1 MLELKHIHKFYNPG
15 TINEM
20 CLFSDFSLSVQKG
33 DFVSIIGS
41 NGSGKTSLLNII
53 CGSIPV
59 DDGQVF
65 MNGKDITN
73 EKEYK
78 RYRHIGRV
86 FQNPALGTC
95 PSMTILENM
104 SIADNKA
111 GSFNLRRGTDKK
123 RIDYY
128 RELLSQLV
136 TEIKDVDVRSPGD
149 DEGIL
154 GKLPFF
160 KNAKNKVEKLVC
172 RYEALKVQ
180 VDKIEAKLDS
190 ATMEMLKD
198 IGMFDMMYEKNLE
211 YFRNLNLYIA
221 AGEEK
226 MEELRTEELP
236 RLRQEASSSGDPM
249 AAQLVHDFEENVN
262 RFEKKVH
269 DLKLSRTIAIQTA
282 PQIKL
287 IQNNDK
293 LLVDK
298 IQTATLNTIPIW
310 KSQIVIALGLGKQQK
325 VLQLNQEI
333 SETTNELLKRNSQLL
348 RTNTVETA
356 RESERSVV
364 DLETLKKTNEDLIA
378 TIQETLQIHQEGR
391 KKRQEAEGELVKL
404 EDQLKQIL
412 SGKTP
417 DQETAVPS

>member
-1 MLELKHIHKFYNPG
+1 MSDISLEKLAQMKGKAAQPPSLPHEAVLAAEGEGMKLTPGEREKVDSIKESLDLTDSQACIQFGTAAQRNISEFADHILAQVRSK
-15 TINEM
+15 
-20 CLFSDFSLSVQKG
+20 D
-33 DFVSIIGS
+33 
-41 NGSGKTSLLNII
+41 SGYV
-53 CGSIPV
+53 G
-59 DDGQVF
+59 
-65 MNGKDITN
+65 
-73 EKEYK
+73 
-78 RYRHIGRV
+78 
-86 FQNPALGTC
+86 
-95 PSMTILENM
+95 
-104 SIADNKA
+104 
-111 GSFNLRRGTDKK
+111 
-123 RIDYY
+123 
-128 RELLSQLV
+128 ELLSQLV
-136 TEIKDVDVRSPGD
+136 TEIKDVDVSSPGD

-160 KNAKNKVEKLVC
+160 KNAKNKVEKLVS

-190 ATMEMLKD
+190 AKMEMLKD

-236 RLRQEASSSGDPM
+236 RLRQEASSSGEPM

-378 TIQETLQIHQEGR
+378 TIQETLQIQQEGR

>member
-1 MLELKHIHKFYNPG
+1 M
-15 TINEM
+15 
-20 CLFSDFSLSVQKG
+20 SDIS
-33 DFVSIIGS
+33 
-41 NGSGKTSLLNII
+41 
-53 CGSIPV
+53 
-59 DDGQVF
+59 
-65 MNGKDITN
+65 
-73 EKEYK
+73 
-78 RYRHIGRV
+78 
-86 FQNPALGTC
+86 
-95 PSMTILENM
+95 LENLAQM
-104 SIADNKA
+104 KGKAAQPPSLPHEAVLAAEGEGMKLTPGEREKVDSIKESLDLTDSQACIQFGTAAQRNISEFADHILAQVRSKDS
-111 GSFNLRRGTDKK
+111 GYVG
-123 RIDYY
+123 
-128 RELLSQLV
+128 ELLSQLV
-136 TEIKDVDVRSPGD
+136 TEIKDVDVSSPGD

-160 KNAKNKVEKLVC
+160 KNAKNKVEKLVS

-180 VDKIEAKLDS
+180 VDQIEAKLDS
-190 ATMEMLKD
+190 AKMEMLKD

-236 RLRQEASSSGDPM
+236 KLRQEASLSGDPM

-298 IQTATLNTIPIW
+298 LQTATLNTIPIW

-325 VLQLNQEI
+325 VHQLNQEI

-378 TIQETLQIHQEGR
+378 TIQETLQIQQEGR

-417 DQETAVPS
+417 DQETAALS

>member
-1 MLELKHIHKFYNPG
+1 MSDISLEKLAQMKGKAAQPPSLPHEAVLAAEGEGMKLTPGEREKVDSIKESLDLTDSQACIQFGTAAQRNISEFADHI
-15 TINEM
+15 
-20 CLFSDFSLSVQKG
+20 LAQVR
-33 DFVSIIGS
+33 S
-41 NGSGKTSLLNII
+41 NDSGYV
-53 CGSIPV
+53 G
-59 DDGQVF
+59 
-65 MNGKDITN
+65 
-73 EKEYK
+73 
-78 RYRHIGRV
+78 
-86 FQNPALGTC
+86 
-95 PSMTILENM
+95 
-104 SIADNKA
+104 
-111 GSFNLRRGTDKK
+111 
-123 RIDYY
+123 
-128 RELLSQLV
+128 ELLSQLV
-136 TEIKDVDVRSPGD
+136 TEIKDVDVSSPGD

-154 GKLPFF
+154 RKLPFF
-160 KNAKNKVEKLVC
+160 KNAKNKVEKLVS

-190 ATMEMLKD
+190 AKMEMLKD

-378 TIQETLQIHQEGR
+378 TIQETLQIQQEGR

>member
-1 MLELKHIHKFYNPG
+1 MSDISLEKLAQMKGKAAQPPSLPHEAVLAAEGEGMKLTPAEREKVDSIKESLDLTDSQACIQFGTAAQRNISEFADHILAQVRLK
-15 TINEM
+15 
-20 CLFSDFSLSVQKG
+20 D
-33 DFVSIIGS
+33 
-41 NGSGKTSLLNII
+41 SGYV
-53 CGSIPV
+53 G
-59 DDGQVF
+59 
-65 MNGKDITN
+65 
-73 EKEYK
+73 
-78 RYRHIGRV
+78 
-86 FQNPALGTC
+86 
-95 PSMTILENM
+95 
-104 SIADNKA
+104 
-111 GSFNLRRGTDKK
+111 
-123 RIDYY
+123 
-128 RELLSQLV
+128 ELLSQLV
-136 TEIKDVDVRSPGD
+136 TEIKDVDVSSPGD

-154 GKLPFF
+154 RKLPFF
-160 KNAKNKVEKLVC
+160 KNAKNKVEKLVS

-190 ATMEMLKD
+190 AKMEMLKD

-269 DLKLSRTIAIQTA
+269 DLKLSRTIAIQAA

-378 TIQETLQIHQEGR
+378 TIQETLQIQQEGR

>member
-1 MLELKHIHKFYNPG
+1 MSDISLEKLAQMKGKAAQPPSLPHEAVLAAEGEGMKLTPGEREKVDSIKESLDLTDSQACIQFGTAAQRNISEFADHILAQVRSK
-15 TINEM
+15 
-20 CLFSDFSLSVQKG
+20 D
-33 DFVSIIGS
+33 
-41 NGSGKTSLLNII
+41 SGYV
-53 CGSIPV
+53 G
-59 DDGQVF
+59 
-65 MNGKDITN
+65 
-73 EKEYK
+73 
-78 RYRHIGRV
+78 
-86 FQNPALGTC
+86 
-95 PSMTILENM
+95 
-104 SIADNKA
+104 
-111 GSFNLRRGTDKK
+111 
-123 RIDYY
+123 
-128 RELLSQLV
+128 ELLSQLV
-136 TEIKDVDVRSPGD
+136 TEIKDVDVSSPGD

-160 KNAKNKVEKLVC
+160 KNAKNKVEKLVS

-190 ATMEMLKD
+190 AKMEMLKD

-226 MEELRTEELP
+226 IRELRTEDLP

-378 TIQETLQIHQEGR
+378 TIQETLQIQQEGR

-417 DQETAVPS
+417 DQETAAPS

>member
-1 MLELKHIHKFYNPG
+1 MSDISLEKLAQMKGKAAQPPSLPHEAVLAAEGEGMKLTPGEREKVDSIKESLDLTDSQACIQFGTAAQRNISEFADHILAQVRSK
-15 TINEM
+15 
-20 CLFSDFSLSVQKG
+20 D
-33 DFVSIIGS
+33 
-41 NGSGKTSLLNII
+41 SGYV
-53 CGSIPV
+53 G
-59 DDGQVF
+59 
-65 MNGKDITN
+65 
-73 EKEYK
+73 
-78 RYRHIGRV
+78 
-86 FQNPALGTC
+86 
-95 PSMTILENM
+95 
-104 SIADNKA
+104 
-111 GSFNLRRGTDKK
+111 
-123 RIDYY
+123 
-128 RELLSQLV
+128 ELLSQLV
-136 TEIKDVDVRSPGD
+136 TEIKDVDVSSPGD

-160 KNAKNKVEKLVC
+160 KNAKNKVEKLVS

-190 ATMEMLKD
+190 AKMEMLKD

-378 TIQETLQIHQEGR
+378 TIQETLQIQQEGR